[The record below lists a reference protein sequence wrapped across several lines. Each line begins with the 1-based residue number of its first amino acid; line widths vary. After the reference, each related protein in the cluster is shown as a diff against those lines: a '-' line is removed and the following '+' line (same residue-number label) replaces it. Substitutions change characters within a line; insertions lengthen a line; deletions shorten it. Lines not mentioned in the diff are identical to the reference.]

1 MRSLVIANS
10 KERRTSLS
18 GEMVEEE
25 KGWGSLARGGR
36 KASLPVLTS
45 YKRLP
50 MMDTVDTVDTV
61 DSSRQ
66 AVSSRESSGS
76 RNKRRDMGGRRD
88 RKSTPSRYFLLP
100 NATFSLIMRKCEEA
114 NVESVSHSILPPTPR
129 HTDTSACHT
138 VGHWDT
144 LHFMTLF
151 DTV

>member
-50 MMDTVDTVDTV
+50 MMDTVDTVDAV

-66 AVSSRESSGS
+66 AVSSRESSG
-76 RNKRRDMGGRRD
+76 NKRRDMGGRRD

-100 NATFSLIMRKCEEA
+100 NATFSLITRKCEEA
-114 NVESVSHSILPPTPR
+114 NVERCPTRSCRPLFG
-129 HTDTSACHT
+129 TLTLLLVT
-138 VGHWDT
+138 LWDT
-144 LHFMTLF
+144 GTHCTL
-151 DTV
+151 

>member
-50 MMDTVDTVDTV
+50 MMDTVDTVD
-61 DSSRQ
+61 SSRQ

-76 RNKRRDMGGRRD
+76 RNKSRNMGGRRD
-88 RKSTPSRYFLLP
+88 RKSTPSRYFLYFV
-100 NATFSLIMRKCEEA
+100 A
-114 NVESVSHSILPPTPR
+114 
-129 HTDTSACHT
+129 
-138 VGHWDT
+138 
-144 LHFMTLF
+144 
-151 DTV
+151 